1 MYQTQRM
8 QPIQANPQQ
17 SVPEH
22 RSALRNRRRTVRQK
36 AHSPAFVSMDSNP
49 AGTSV
54 DLNPIVDI
62 SEDGMSFCASR
73 RMEAGQD
80 FDLRLDVAE
89 TNRSIAATAQVVWS
103 EPSGLTG
110 VRFREMPNS
119 SLLQLKEWLFLNA
132 ICACARHTAEQ
143 AREANLESLEEQFEE
158 PAIPPTPAPDELGIP
173 SQTEYA
179 EVLSAM
185 AFVKLEVE
193 SAGPDLDRIL
203 QVLPDRARAL
213 THASGAAVAIID
225 GEEMTCCA
233 TVGPDAPP
241 RRARFQV
248 GSGFSGE
255 CVRSGRML
263 HCDDS
268 ETDPHVDRESCRALG
283 IRSILA
289 MPVHIGDRVIGLL
302 ELFSPQPAVFGAR
315 EKIVLRRMAGIMVAA
330 ILPAAVSVAE
340 EPGLTAASPSPAV
353 EQSVLGFEKTG
364 FEESGSG
371 EIPAEP
377 ALETPQRSRFLRPG
391 WILTGCAVA
400 LLVAVGALLVPRII
414 RRRSGSIVPASLAAA
429 SRKDAP
435 KPHAGLGPP
444 ESDLQRLRRLA
455 EQGDAAAQY
464 SLGSR
469 YALGEDVKQDYTV
482 AAHWFSLAAE
492 QGHVTAQATL
502 GAYYDLGRGVP
513 QDSAKAYFW
522 CVLALAGGDEA
533 SKYRLPALAS
543 NLSRSQIIAAQEEA
557 NDWLS
562 QHQSASKNSPGSQ
575 P

>member
-8 QPIQANPQQ
+8 QPIQANPDQ

-22 RSALRNRRRTVRQK
+22 RSALRNRRRSVRQK
-36 AHSPAFVSMDSNP
+36 AHSPAFVCMDGNP
-49 AGTSV
+49 ERTSV
-54 DLNPIVDI
+54 DLSPIMDI

-80 FDLRLDVAE
+80 FDLRLDVVE
-89 TNRSIAATAQVVWS
+89 TNRSIAATAEVAWS

-132 ICACARHTAEQ
+132 LCACARHTAEQ
-143 AREANLESLEEQFEE
+143 AREADIESLEEQFEE
-158 PAIPPTPAPDELGIP
+158 SAIPAALQPDELGVP
-173 SQTEYA
+173 SQPEYA

-193 SAGPDLDRIL
+193 AAGPDLDRML
-203 QVLPDRARAL
+203 QVLADRARAL

-225 GEEMTCCA
+225 GDDMTCCA
-233 TVGPDAPP
+233 TAGPDAPP
-241 RRARFQV
+241 LSARFQV

-255 CVRSGRML
+255 CVRSERML

-289 MPVHIGDRVIGLL
+289 LPVRIGDRVIGLL
-302 ELFSPQPAVFGAR
+302 ELFSPQPVVFGAR
-315 EKIVLRRMAGIMVAA
+315 EKILLRRMAGMMAAA
-330 ILPAAVSVAE
+330 ILPTAVSVAD
-340 EPGLTAASPSPAV
+340 EPALTAASPSPVV
-353 EQSVLGFEKTG
+353 EQSVPGFEKTG

-391 WILTGCAVA
+391 WILAVCAVA
-400 LLVAVGALLVPRII
+400 LLVAAGALLVPRII
-414 RRRSGSIVPASLAAA
+414 RRRSGSIVPALPAVT
-429 SRKDAP
+429 RKDAP

-482 AAHWFSLAAE
+482 AAHWFALAAE

-522 CVLALAGGDEA
+522 CVLALAGGDEP

-543 NLSRSQIIAAQEEA
+543 NLSRSQIVAAQEEA

-562 QHQSASKNSPGSQ
+562 QHQSASKNPPDSQ

>member
-8 QPIQANPQQ
+8 QPIQASPQQ

-22 RSALRNRRRTVRQK
+22 RSAFRDRRRSVRQK
-36 AHSPAFVSMDSNP
+36 AHSPAFVSMDGNP
-49 AGTSV
+49 ERTSV
-54 DLNPIVDI
+54 DLNPILDI
-62 SEDGMSFCASR
+62 SETGMSFCASR
-73 RMEAGQD
+73 QMEVGQD

-89 TNRSIAATAQVVWS
+89 TNRSIAATGLVAWS
-103 EPSGLTG
+103 EPSGFTG

-132 ICACARHTAEQ
+132 ICACVRHTAQQ
-143 AREANLESLEEQFEE
+143 AREAEIESLEEQFEE
-158 PAIPPTPAPDELGIP
+158 PAIPPTPGPDELGIP
-173 SQTEYA
+173 AQPEYA
-179 EVLSAM
+179 EILSAM

-193 SAGPDLDRIL
+193 SAGPDLDREL
-203 QVLPDRARAL
+203 QVLSERARAL
-213 THASGAAVAIID
+213 SHASGAAIAIID
-225 GEEMTCCA
+225 GEEMVCCA
-233 TVGPDAPP
+233 TAGPDAPP
-241 RRARFQV
+241 RGAHFQI

-268 ETDPHVDRESCRALG
+268 DTDPHVDRDSCRALG
-283 IRSILA
+283 IRSIVA
-289 MPVHIGDRVIGLL
+289 MPVHLGDRVIGLL
-302 ELFSPQPAVFGAR
+302 ELFSRQPAVFGPR
-315 EKIVLRRMAGIMVAA
+315 EKILLRRMAGLMVAA
-330 ILPAAVSVAE
+330 IHPTAESLAEKPALAS
-340 EPGLTAASPSPAV
+340 TAPPVV
-353 EQSVLGFEKTG
+353 EHTVLGFESPG
-364 FEESGSG
+364 VDESGTG

-377 ALETPQRSRFLRPG
+377 APETPRRSSFWRPG
-391 WILTGCAVA
+391 RILVICAVA
-400 LLVAVGALLVPRII
+400 LLVAAGALLAPRII
-414 RRRSGSIVPASLAAA
+414 RRKSSSAAQVQSPAAT
-429 SRKDAP
+429 RKDAP

-482 AAHWFSLAAE
+482 AARWFSLAAE

-543 NLSRSQIIAAQEEA
+543 NLSRNQIVAAQEDA
-557 NDWLS
+557 NDWLR
-562 QHQSASKNSPGSQ
+562 QHQLASKNSPDSQ